1 MTDKQ
6 LKQIKSQLPEGERF
20 DRAYSAYEGGIRV
33 ISKTKDGR
41 EFRYKVSFDA
51 DGNASIERF

>member
-6 LKQIKSQLPEGERF
+6 LKQIKSQLPEDERF

-41 EFRYKVSFDA
+41 EFRYKVSFDT